1 MDATV
6 IKTLSTVMLEPISCC
21 NDVADKTLLPMKI
34 ASCVGTVRAI
44 ELLFVMRTTKA
55 ILGQLHF
62 LEHITIPCGYISL
75 FQILDYRSMR
85 DL

>member
-44 ELLFVMRTTKA
+44 ELPFVMRTTKA

-62 LEHITIPCGYISL
+62 LEHITIPHLIISDIGL
-75 FQILDYRSMR
+75 RSMW